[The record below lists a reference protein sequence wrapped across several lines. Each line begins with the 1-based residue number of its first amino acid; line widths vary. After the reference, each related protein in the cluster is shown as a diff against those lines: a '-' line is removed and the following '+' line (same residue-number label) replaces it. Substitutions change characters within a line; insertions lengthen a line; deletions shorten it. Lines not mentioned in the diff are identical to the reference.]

1 MDIHTPMIIQGWNDL
16 RSFYADKLDKL
27 FGKNPMDGK
36 KSSMWRNDCCIIE
49 NQSREQSHKLSPHKF
64 CKNPID
70 GKKSPY
76 WEVIVASI
84 GIRTKRE

>member
-1 MDIHTPMIIQGWNDL
+1 ME
-16 RSFYADKLDKL
+16 
-27 FGKNPMDGK
+27 K